1 MFDLTQR
8 VLLAFFSGYF
18 LCLSGSLSQLTT
30 SNPISSPS
38 TLGFTGLG
46 VLSILTGFFLK
57 TYAGFE
63 YSLELMSLISF
74 VFLLFCLYLIISINK
89 KKFKNMKSIILL
101 GISFNLFI
109 GAIFSIVNFIFISKG
124 IQFPSSIWF
133 GNFRFYDLNTVV
145 IFFVLFIACIIF
157 IKRAAAKLEIMNFG
171 DQFAKNLNVNTQKM
185 TYLSLG
191 LSLVLT
197 CVVVI
202 NFGVFSFVGLVM
214 PHILRAI
221 PVFKYSIRK
230 ELNYGPFVAG
240 AIIVIL
246 DQICYHT
253 VINGAEFPV
262 GMLSAVFGSISL
274 IIILFRS
281 DKVSL

>member
-1 MFDLTQR
+1 MYDLTLR
-8 VLLAFFSGYF
+8 ALLAFFSGYF

-30 SNPISSPS
+30 SNPLSSPS
-38 TLGFTGLG
+38 TLGFSGLG
-46 VLSILTGFFLK
+46 VLSILSGFFLK
-57 TYAGFE
+57 TYSGLE
-63 YSLELMSLISF
+63 YSLELVSLVAFGILLI
-74 VFLLFCLYLIISINK
+74 FLCIIISTNK

-133 GNFRFYDLNTVV
+133 GNFRFFDLKIVV
-145 IFFVLFIACIIF
+145 IFFVLFLACIIY
-157 IKRAAAKLEIMNFG
+157 IKKSASKLEIMNFG
-171 DQFAKNLNVNTQKM
+171 DLFAKNLNINTQKV
-185 TYLSLG
+185 TYASLG

-214 PHILRAI
+214 PHILRSMPI
-221 PVFKYSIRK
+221 FKYSIK
-230 ELNYGPFVAG
+230 NELNFGPFVAG
-240 AIIVIL
+240 AILVIL

-253 VINGAEFPV
+253 VVNGAEFPV

-274 IIILFRS
+274 IAILFRS